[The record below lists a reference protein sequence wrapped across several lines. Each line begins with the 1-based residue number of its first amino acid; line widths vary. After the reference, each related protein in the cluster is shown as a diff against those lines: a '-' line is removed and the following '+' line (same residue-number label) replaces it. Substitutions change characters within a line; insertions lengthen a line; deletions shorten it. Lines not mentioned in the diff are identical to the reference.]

1 MGRDRRGEEKVAGQG
16 SGEPFLAQN
25 DEEPESSRSKALT
38 FHVRF
43 WEDLKTVVLVGAEVP
58 VGSRCPVEA
67 GEWGGPSRHTG
78 CGPRP

>member
-1 MGRDRRGEEKVAGQG
+1 MSSQALRDVGRDCHGEEKVAGQG

-43 WEDLKTVVLVGAEVP
+43 WEDLKTVVLVGVEVP
-58 VGSRCPVEA
+58 VGNRCPVEA
-67 GEWGGPSRHTG
+67 SE
-78 CGPRP
+78 